1 VVRAR
6 RGISKLGCL
15 FTVLLLVAAGYFG
28 LRAAESYFR
37 YLKFKDA
44 MSQEVRF
51 RGELSDE
58 SIKQRLRSV
67 ADSLGLPPEAGNVKV
82 TRNLR
87 VVTVESEYDE
97 TIELPGYRREVRYS
111 PRVSS
116 TF

>member
-1 VVRAR
+1 VVKGRA
-6 RGISKLGCL
+6 GISKLGCL
-15 FTVLLLVAAGYFG
+15 FTLLLVVAAGYFG

-58 SIKQRLRSV
+58 SIKERLRSV

-82 TRNLR
+82 TRKLR
-87 VVTVESEYDE
+87 VITVESAYDE
-97 TIELPGYRREVRYS
+97 TIDLPGYRRDVRYA